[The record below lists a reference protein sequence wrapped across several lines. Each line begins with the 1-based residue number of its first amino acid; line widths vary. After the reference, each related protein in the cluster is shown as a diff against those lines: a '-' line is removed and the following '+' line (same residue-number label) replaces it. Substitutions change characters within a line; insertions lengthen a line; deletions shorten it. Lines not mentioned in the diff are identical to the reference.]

1 MSKLGRVSKTLS
13 DNFDEDLLL
22 QEPMSVWKRTFK
34 RLWSRRSGKIGLL
47 LIGFIFLIAFTA
59 PIIAPYDPQEVL
71 IGKEIVK
78 LKNVRGHAYTCL
90 VVIAPNPNI

>member
-1 MSKLGRVSKTLS
+1 MSKLGRVSETLS

-22 QEPMSVWKRTFK
+22 QEPISVWRRTFK
-34 RLWSRRSGKIGLL
+34 RLLSRRSGKIGLF

-59 PIIAPYDPQEVL
+59 PIIAPYDPDEVL

-78 LKNVRGHAYTCL
+78 LKKLHQ
-90 VVIAPNPNI
+90 

>member
-1 MSKLGRVSKTLS
+1 MSKLGKVSKTLS

-47 LIGFIFLIAFTA
+47 L
-59 PIIAPYDPQEVL
+59 
-71 IGKEIVK
+71 
-78 LKNVRGHAYTCL
+78 
-90 VVIAPNPNI
+90 